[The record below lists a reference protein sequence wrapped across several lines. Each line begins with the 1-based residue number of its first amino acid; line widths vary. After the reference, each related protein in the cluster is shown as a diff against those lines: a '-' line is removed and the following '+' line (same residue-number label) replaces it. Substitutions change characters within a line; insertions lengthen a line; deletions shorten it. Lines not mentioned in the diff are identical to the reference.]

1 VDEGARLS
9 DLIRSLGL
17 ALVGTMHPKMLW
29 LSFRPFLI
37 VSIFWGIVI
46 WLIWSPA
53 LEILRTFLTASI
65 FTSWIQSGL
74 EYVGFDE
81 ARAWIAPLFLVILLI
96 PIIAI
101 SLLVFIAF
109 STVPAVVDSVV
120 KQKAY
125 EGIMRIKG
133 GSLVGSFFYTLWSA
147 LICLALVMLTLPVW
161 WIPPLFAILPPLLWG
176 WLTMRLMA
184 YDVLLDHATAEERN
198 QLLEEHR
205 WTLLGMGVVA
215 GLIGAVPTFFW
226 ATSVLALVLFPFVSF
241 VALWIYSL
249 IFIFSALWF
258 SHFLLYALK
267 QLRQKEQL
275 NTIDTSATLIANS
288 SNSGLIDG

>member
-1 VDEGARLS
+1 LS

-37 VSIFWGIVI
+37 VSIFWGVVI

-53 LEILRTFLTASI
+53 LEMLRTFLTASI

-125 EGIMRIKG
+125 EGLDRIKG
-133 GSLVGSFFYTLWSA
+133 GSFVGSFFYTLWSA

-184 YDVLLDHATAEERN
+184 YDVLLDHATPDERN

-215 GLIGAVPTFFW
+215 GMIGAVPTFFW

-258 SHFLLYALK
+258 SHFLLHSLK
-267 QLRQKEQL
+267 QLRQKEHM
-275 NTIDTSATLIANS
+275 NTIDTSATLITNP
-288 SNSGLIDG
+288 SNPGVIDG

>member
-1 VDEGARLS
+1 
-9 DLIRSLGL
+9 
-17 ALVGTMHPKMLW
+17 MHPKMLW

-37 VSIFWGIVI
+37 VSIFWGVVI

-53 LEILRTFLTASI
+53 LEMLRTFLTASI

-96 PIIAI
+96 PIITI

-109 STVPAVVDSVV
+109 STVPAVVDSVA

-133 GSLVGSFFYTLWSA
+133 GSFIGSFFYTLWSA

-184 YDVLLDHATAEERN
+184 YDVLLDHATPEERN

-215 GLIGAVPTFFW
+215 GMIGAVPTFFW

-258 SHFLLYALK
+258 SHFLLHALK
-267 QLRQKEQL
+267 QLRQKEHK
-275 NTIDTSATLIANS
+275 NTIDTSATLITNP
-288 SNSGLIDG
+288 SNPGVIDG

>member
-1 VDEGARLS
+1 MS

-53 LEILRTFLTASI
+53 LEMLRTFLTASI

-125 EGIMRIKG
+125 EGLVRIKG
-133 GSLVGSFFYTLWSA
+133 GSFVGSFFYTLWSA

-184 YDVLLDHATAEERN
+184 YDVLLDHATPEERN

-215 GLIGAVPTFFW
+215 GMIGAVPTFFW

-258 SHFLLYALK
+258 SHFLLHALK
-267 QLRQKEQL
+267 QLRQKEHK
-275 NTIDTSATLIANS
+275 NTIDTSATLITNP
-288 SNSGLIDG
+288 SNPGVIDG

>member
-1 VDEGARLS
+1 MS

-37 VSIFWGIVI
+37 VSIFWGVVI

-53 LEILRTFLTASI
+53 LEMLRTFLTASI

-125 EGIMRIKG
+125 EGLVRIKG
-133 GSLVGSFFYTLWSA
+133 GSFVGSFFYTLWSA

-184 YDVLLDHATAEERN
+184 YDVLLDHATPDERN

-215 GLIGAVPTFFW
+215 GMIGAVPTFFW

-258 SHFLLYALK
+258 SHFLLHALK
-267 QLRQKEQL
+267 ELRHKEHK
-275 NTIDTSATLIANS
+275 NTIDTSATLITNP
-288 SNSGLIDG
+288 SNPGVIDG

>member
-1 VDEGARLS
+1 
-9 DLIRSLGL
+9 
-17 ALVGTMHPKMLW
+17 MHPKMLW

-37 VSIFWGIVI
+37 VSIFWGVVI
-46 WLIWSPA
+46 WLIWSLA
-53 LEILRTFLTASI
+53 LEMLRTFLTASI

-109 STVPAVVDSVV
+109 STVPAVVDSVA

-133 GSLVGSFFYTLWSA
+133 GSFVGSFFYTLWSA
-147 LICLALVMLTLPVW
+147 FICLALVMLTLPVW

-184 YDVLLDHATAEERN
+184 YDVLLDHATPDERN

-215 GLIGAVPTFFW
+215 GMIGAVPTFFW

-267 QLRQKEQL
+267 QLRQKEHM
-275 NTIDTSATLIANS
+275 NTIDTSATLIANT
-288 SNSGLIDG
+288 SNPGAIDG

>member
-1 VDEGARLS
+1 LS

-53 LEILRTFLTASI
+53 LEMLRTFLTASI

-96 PIIAI
+96 PIITI

-109 STVPAVVDSVV
+109 STVHAVVDSVV

-125 EGIMRIKG
+125 EGLVRIKG
-133 GSLVGSFFYTLWSA
+133 GSFVGSFFYTLWSA

-184 YDVLLDHATAEERN
+184 YDVLLDHATPEERN

-215 GLIGAVPTFFW
+215 GMIGAVPTFFW

-258 SHFLLYALK
+258 SHFLLHALK
-267 QLRQKEQL
+267 QLRQKEHM
-275 NTIDTSATLIANS
+275 NTIDTSATLITNP
-288 SNSGLIDG
+288 SNPGVIDG

>member
-1 VDEGARLS
+1 LS

-37 VSIFWGIVI
+37 VSIFWGVVI

-53 LEILRTFLTASI
+53 LEMLRTFLTASI

-109 STVPAVVDSVV
+109 STVPAVVDSVA

-133 GSLVGSFFYTLWSA
+133 GSFIGSFFYTLWSA

-184 YDVLLDHATAEERN
+184 YDVLLDHATPEERN

-215 GLIGAVPTFFW
+215 GMIGAVPTFFW

-258 SHFLLYALK
+258 SHFLLHALK
-267 QLRQKEQL
+267 QLRQKEHK
-275 NTIDTSATLIANS
+275 NTIDTSATLITNP
-288 SNSGLIDG
+288 SNPGVIDG

>member
-1 VDEGARLS
+1 
-9 DLIRSLGL
+9 
-17 ALVGTMHPKMLW
+17 MHPKMLW

-37 VSIFWGIVI
+37 VSIFWGVVI

-53 LEILRTFLTASI
+53 LEMLRTFLTASI

-125 EGIMRIKG
+125 EGLVRIKG
-133 GSLVGSFFYTLWSA
+133 GSFVGSFFYTLWSA
-147 LICLALVMLTLPVW
+147 LICLALVVLTLPVW

-184 YDVLLDHATAEERN
+184 YDVLLDHATSEERN

-215 GLIGAVPTFFW
+215 GMIGAVPTFFW

-258 SHFLLYALK
+258 SHFLLHALK
-267 QLRQKEQL
+267 QLRQKEHM
-275 NTIDTSATLIANS
+275 NTIDTSATLITNP
-288 SNSGLIDG
+288 SNPGVIDG

>member
-1 VDEGARLS
+1 MS

-37 VSIFWGIVI
+37 VSIFWGVVI

-53 LEILRTFLTASI
+53 LEMLRTFLTASI

-125 EGIMRIKG
+125 EGLVRIKG
-133 GSLVGSFFYTLWSA
+133 GSFVGSFFYTLWSA

-184 YDVLLDHATAEERN
+184 YDVLLDHATPEERN

-215 GLIGAVPTFFW
+215 GMIGAVPTFFW

-258 SHFLLYALK
+258 SHFLLHALK
-267 QLRQKEQL
+267 QLRQKEHM
-275 NTIDTSATLIANS
+275 NTVDTSATLITNP
-288 SNSGLIDG
+288 SNPGVIDG

>member
-1 VDEGARLS
+1 MS

-125 EGIMRIKG
+125 EGLVRIKG
-133 GSLVGSFFYTLWSA
+133 GSFVGSFFYTLWSA

-184 YDVLLDHATAEERN
+184 YDVLLDHATPEERN

-215 GLIGAVPTFFW
+215 GMIGAVPTFFW

-258 SHFLLYALK
+258 SHFLLHALK
-267 QLRQKEQL
+267 QLRQKEHM
-275 NTIDTSATLIANS
+275 NTIDTSATLITNP
-288 SNSGLIDG
+288 SNPGVIDG

>member
-1 VDEGARLS
+1 MS

-37 VSIFWGIVI
+37 VSIFWGVVI

-53 LEILRTFLTASI
+53 LEMLRTFLTASI

-96 PIIAI
+96 PIITI

-125 EGIMRIKG
+125 EGLVRIKG
-133 GSLVGSFFYTLWSA
+133 GSFVGSFFYTLWSA

-184 YDVLLDHATAEERN
+184 YDVLLDHATSEERN

-215 GLIGAVPTFFW
+215 GMIGAVPTFFW

-258 SHFLLYALK
+258 SHFLLHALK
-267 QLRQKEQL
+267 QLRQKEHM
-275 NTIDTSATLIANS
+275 NTVDTSATLITNP
-288 SNSGLIDG
+288 SNPGVIDG

>member
-1 VDEGARLS
+1 MS
-9 DLIRSLGL
+9 YLIRSLGL

-37 VSIFWGIVI
+37 VSIFWGVVI

-53 LEILRTFLTASI
+53 LEMLRTFLTASI

-81 ARAWIAPLFLVILLI
+81 VRAWIAPLFLVILLI

-109 STVPAVVDSVV
+109 STVPAVIDSVV

-125 EGIMRIKG
+125 EGLVRIKG
-133 GSLVGSFFYTLWSA
+133 GSFVGSFFYTLWST
-147 LICLALVMLTLPVW
+147 LICLAIVMLTLPVW

-184 YDVLLDHATAEERN
+184 NDILLDHATPKERN

-215 GLIGAVPTFFW
+215 GMIGAVPTFFW
-226 ATSVLALVLFPFVSF
+226 ATSVLALVLFPFISF

-258 SHFLLYALK
+258 SHFLLHALK
-267 QLRQKEQL
+267 QLRQKEHM
-275 NTIDTSATLIANS
+275 NTIDTSATLITNLANQ
-288 SNSGLIDG
+288 GVIDG

>member
-1 VDEGARLS
+1 MS

-37 VSIFWGIVI
+37 VSIFWGVVI

-53 LEILRTFLTASI
+53 LEMLRTFLTASI

-125 EGIMRIKG
+125 EGLVRIKG
-133 GSLVGSFFYTLWSA
+133 GSFVGSFFYTLWSA

-184 YDVLLDHATAEERN
+184 YDVLLDHATPEERN

-215 GLIGAVPTFFW
+215 GMIGAVPTFFW

-258 SHFLLYALK
+258 SHFLLHALK
-267 QLRQKEQL
+267 QLRQKEHM
-275 NTIDTSATLIANS
+275 NTIDTSAKLIANP
-288 SNSGLIDG
+288 SNPGAIDG

>member
-1 VDEGARLS
+1 LS

-37 VSIFWGIVI
+37 VSIFWGVVI

-53 LEILRTFLTASI
+53 LEMLRTFLTASI

-109 STVPAVVDSVV
+109 STVPAVVDSVA

-133 GSLVGSFFYTLWSA
+133 GSFIGSFFYTLWSA

-184 YDVLLDHATAEERN
+184 YDVLLDHATPDERN

-215 GLIGAVPTFFW
+215 GMIGAVPTFFW

-258 SHFLLYALK
+258 SHFLLHALK
-267 QLRQKEQL
+267 QLRQKEHM
-275 NTIDTSATLIANS
+275 NTIDTSATLITNP
-288 SNSGLIDG
+288 SNPGVIDG

>member
-1 VDEGARLS
+1 MS

-37 VSIFWGIVI
+37 VSIFWGVVI

-53 LEILRTFLTASI
+53 LEMLRTFLTASI

-125 EGIMRIKG
+125 EGLVRIKG
-133 GSLVGSFFYTLWSA
+133 GSFVGSFFYTLWSA

-184 YDVLLDHATAEERN
+184 YDVLLDHATPDERN

-215 GLIGAVPTFFW
+215 GMIGAVPTFFW

-249 IFIFSALWF
+249 IFIVSALWF
-258 SHFLLYALK
+258 SHFLLHALK
-267 QLRQKEQL
+267 QLRQKEHK
-275 NTIDTSATLIANS
+275 NTIDTSATLITNP
-288 SNSGLIDG
+288 SNPGVIDG

>member
-1 VDEGARLS
+1 MS

-37 VSIFWGIVI
+37 VSIFWGVVI

-53 LEILRTFLTASI
+53 LEMLRTFLTASI

-125 EGIMRIKG
+125 EGLDRIKG
-133 GSLVGSFFYTLWSA
+133 GSFVGSFFYTLWSV
-147 LICLALVMLTLPVW
+147 LICLALMMLTLPVW

-184 YDVLLDHATAEERN
+184 YDVLLDHATPDERS

-215 GLIGAVPTFFW
+215 GMIGAVPTFFW

-258 SHFLLYALK
+258 SHFLLHALK
-267 QLRQKEQL
+267 QLRQKEHM
-275 NTIDTSATLIANS
+275 NTIDTSATLITNP
-288 SNSGLIDG
+288 SNPGVIDG

>member
-1 VDEGARLS
+1 LS

-37 VSIFWGIVI
+37 VSIFWGVVI

-53 LEILRTFLTASI
+53 LEMLRTFLTASI

-96 PIIAI
+96 PIITI

-125 EGIMRIKG
+125 EGLVRIKG
-133 GSLVGSFFYTLWSA
+133 GSFVGSFFYTLWSA

-184 YDVLLDHATAEERN
+184 YDVLLDHATSEERN

-215 GLIGAVPTFFW
+215 GMIGAVPTFFW

-258 SHFLLYALK
+258 SHFLLHALK
-267 QLRQKEQL
+267 QLRQKEHM
-275 NTIDTSATLIANS
+275 NTIDTSATLITNP
-288 SNSGLIDG
+288 SNPGVIDG

>member
-1 VDEGARLS
+1 LS

-37 VSIFWGIVI
+37 VSIFWGVVI

-53 LEILRTFLTASI
+53 LEMLRTFLTASI

-125 EGIMRIKG
+125 EGLVRIKG
-133 GSLVGSFFYTLWSA
+133 GSFVGSFFYTLWSA

-184 YDVLLDHATAEERN
+184 YDVLLDHATPDERN

-215 GLIGAVPTFFW
+215 GMIGAVPTFFW

-258 SHFLLYALK
+258 SHFLLHALK
-267 QLRQKEQL
+267 QLRQKEHM
-275 NTIDTSATLIANS
+275 NTVDTSATLITNP
-288 SNSGLIDG
+288 SNPGVIDG

>member
-1 VDEGARLS
+1 MS

-37 VSIFWGIVI
+37 VSIFWGVVI

-53 LEILRTFLTASI
+53 LEMLRTFLTASI

-96 PIIAI
+96 PIITI

-109 STVPAVVDSVV
+109 STVPAVVDSVA

-133 GSLVGSFFYTLWSA
+133 GSFIGSFFYTLWSA

-184 YDVLLDHATAEERN
+184 YDVLLDHATPEERN

-215 GLIGAVPTFFW
+215 GMIGAVPTFFW

-258 SHFLLYALK
+258 SHFLLHALK
-267 QLRQKEQL
+267 QLRQKEHM
-275 NTIDTSATLIANS
+275 NTIDTSATLITNP
-288 SNSGLIDG
+288 SNPGVIDG

>member
-1 VDEGARLS
+1 MS

-37 VSIFWGIVI
+37 VSIFWGVVI

-53 LEILRTFLTASI
+53 LEMLRTFLTASI

-133 GSLVGSFFYTLWSA
+133 GSFIGSFFYTLWSA

-184 YDVLLDHATAEERN
+184 YDVLLDHATPEERN

-215 GLIGAVPTFFW
+215 GMIGAVPTFFW

-258 SHFLLYALK
+258 SHFLLHALK
-267 QLRQKEQL
+267 QLRQKEHK
-275 NTIDTSATLIANS
+275 NTIDTSATLITNP
-288 SNSGLIDG
+288 SNPGVIDG

>member
-1 VDEGARLS
+1 LS

-37 VSIFWGIVI
+37 VSIFWGVVI

-53 LEILRTFLTASI
+53 LEMLRTFLTASI

-109 STVPAVVDSVV
+109 STVPAVVDSVA

-133 GSLVGSFFYTLWSA
+133 GSFIGSFFYTLWSA

-184 YDVLLDHATAEERN
+184 YDVLLDHATPEERN

-215 GLIGAVPTFFW
+215 GIIGAVPTFFW

-258 SHFLLYALK
+258 SHFLLHALK
-267 QLRQKEQL
+267 QLRQKEHK
-275 NTIDTSATLIANS
+275 NTIDTSATLITNP
-288 SNSGLIDG
+288 SNPGVIDG

>member
-1 VDEGARLS
+1 MS

-37 VSIFWGIVI
+37 VSIFWGVVI

-53 LEILRTFLTASI
+53 LEMLRTFLTASI

-125 EGIMRIKG
+125 EGLVRIKG
-133 GSLVGSFFYTLWSA
+133 GSFVGSFFYTLWSA

-184 YDVLLDHATAEERN
+184 YDVLLDHATPEERN

-215 GLIGAVPTFFW
+215 GMIGAVPTFFW

-258 SHFLLYALK
+258 SHFLLHALK
-267 QLRQKEQL
+267 QLRQKEHK
-275 NTIDTSATLIANS
+275 NTIDTSATLITNS
-288 SNSGLIDG
+288 SNPGVIDG

>member
-1 VDEGARLS
+1 MS

-37 VSIFWGIVI
+37 VSIFWGVVI

-53 LEILRTFLTASI
+53 LEMLRTFLTASI

-125 EGIMRIKG
+125 EGLDRIKG
-133 GSLVGSFFYTLWSA
+133 GSFVGSFFYTLWSA

-184 YDVLLDHATAEERN
+184 YDVLLDHATPEERS

-215 GLIGAVPTFFW
+215 GMIGAVPTFFW

-267 QLRQKEQL
+267 QLRQKEHM
-275 NTIDTSATLIANS
+275 NTIDTSATLITNT
-288 SNSGLIDG
+288 SNPGAIDG

>member
-1 VDEGARLS
+1 MS

-37 VSIFWGIVI
+37 VSIFWGVVI

-53 LEILRTFLTASI
+53 LEMLRTFLTASI

-109 STVPAVVDSVV
+109 STVPAVVDSVA

-133 GSLVGSFFYTLWSA
+133 GSFVGSFFYTLWSA
-147 LICLALVMLTLPVW
+147 FICLALVMLTLPVW

-184 YDVLLDHATAEERN
+184 YDVLLDHATPDERN

-215 GLIGAVPTFFW
+215 GMIGAVPTFFW

-258 SHFLLYALK
+258 SHFLLHALK
-267 QLRQKEQL
+267 QLRQKEHK
-275 NTIDTSATLIANS
+275 NTIDTSATLITNP
-288 SNSGLIDG
+288 SNPGVIDG